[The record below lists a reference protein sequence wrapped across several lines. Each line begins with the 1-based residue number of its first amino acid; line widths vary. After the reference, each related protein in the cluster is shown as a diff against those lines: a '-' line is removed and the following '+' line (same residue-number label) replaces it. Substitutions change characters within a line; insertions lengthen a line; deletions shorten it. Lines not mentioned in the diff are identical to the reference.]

1 MSKRGSHLKLWDWLD
16 EATQVVEQVPEL
28 VQVADGV
35 AALEWVLDDL
45 LTEPIALQLAV
56 AAEALARLSNVL
68 DRKSEEWLADWDRQT
83 TEGISLAADWTTGLV
98 RQSVVF
104 DLSPLL
110 ATPGTSPK
118 TRLRPTRPAV
128 DSSIAAPVTVESMLA
143 MVDQLELDQL
153 SVQAQL
159 ACLAGEELPQHWQN
173 EIAQVMTQ
181 HRQVGEKQITFSQL
195 QQQTGLAAVEL
206 WLGLLL
212 GGYQLEAI
220 LPQQRHTLDAAQRFY
235 QMEIRVTIA

>member
-1 MSKRGSHLKLWDWLD
+1 MSNRGNHLRLWDWLD

-45 LTEPIALQLAV
+45 LAEPIAIQLAV
-56 AAEALARLSNVL
+56 AAEAIARLSNVL
-68 DRKSEEWLADWDRQT
+68 DRKSEEWLADWDRQAA
-83 TEGISLAADWTTGLV
+83 EGLALTRDWTMGLV

-104 DLSPLL
+104 DLTPLL
-110 ATPGTSPK
+110 AVPDNSPK
-118 TRLRPTRPAV
+118 LRQRPVRPAA
-128 DSSIAAPVTVESMLA
+128 DSSIAAPVTVETMLA

-153 SVQAQL
+153 TVQAQL
-159 ACLAGEELPQHWQN
+159 ACLAGEELPQRWQSN
-173 EIAQVMTQ
+173 IAQVLAQHLQTGRTQ
-181 HRQVGEKQITFSQL
+181 MTFSQL
-195 QQQTGLAAVEL
+195 QQQTGLAPVEL

-220 LPQQRHTLDAAQRFY
+220 LPQQLHALDSAQTFY